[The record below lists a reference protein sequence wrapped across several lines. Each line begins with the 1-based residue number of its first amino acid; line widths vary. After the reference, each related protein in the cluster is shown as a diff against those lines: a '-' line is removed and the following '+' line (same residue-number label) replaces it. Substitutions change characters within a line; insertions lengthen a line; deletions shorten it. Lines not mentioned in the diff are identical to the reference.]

1 MTSAEQN
8 IENLGK
14 MYQEFHSEVQDLL
27 QSQNRRLDA
36 HDKSFNALTGSLDAI
51 HTSIQGTNARIDG
64 FGTAMGKM
72 LESIE
77 AMQNEISTLTEL
89 SRVIM
94 NSTVTL
100 ASSMNTV
107 LSVVARV
114 N

>member
-1 MTSAEQN
+1 
-8 IENLGK
+8 
-14 MYQEFHSEVQDLL
+14 
-27 QSQNRRLDA
+27 
-36 HDKSFNALTGSLDAI
+36 
-51 HTSIQGTNARIDG
+51 
-64 FGTAMGKM
+64 MGKM